1 VPGDSGARGA
11 RCALATAN
19 EMIGETIGQYRIEE
33 KLGEGGVG
41 EVFRA
46 VDLTLD
52 RDVAIKRLRPEL
64 TVREQL
70 VKRFRSEARTLA
82 QLNHPNIAT
91 LYSLVESSHDLLMVM
106 EFVEGET
113 LAKLLRNGS
122 GLSLERA
129 LPLFTQALDGLGYAH
144 ERGIIHRDI
153 KGSNLM
159 VKRCG
164 TLKVMD
170 FGIARVLG
178 SERVTLL
185 GQLVGTPEFMSPE
198 QIRGDDV
205 DARSDIYSLGILLY
219 ALLSGRMPFA
229 AQSSFDLMKA
239 QVESPP
245 PPIEKL
251 TPNLPAGFEPVLQQA
266 LEKDPTLRYQS
277 TALFRAALAPFL
289 SSASEAA
296 ESKTPPPSV
305 PAPAEPMADAAPMIQ
320 ATSVMVGEQTTS
332 QDDRPT
338 VARIDAV
345 DATTRVE
352 LEPESGMT
360 AATVPDLELPEAADL
375 HRDEATGDGDTES
388 HLQSAQ
394 TETPTAPETQAEEQP
409 TPSQRKHLLAWF
421 LAPSITA
428 IFLMG
433 VNVLWVSTT
442 RPPEIA
448 TPTDSQPIESPA
460 VSRQIHSSGA
470 ATEPGQA
477 MAASPAA
484 RTDLVAEPPPAGPVE
499 PVPAKAS
506 PAPTSSDELAA
517 APPPAAKTPAKA
529 ERRRSPTRTQ
539 TQPRSRKK
547 TEVRKSNPQQP
558 PDKHEE
564 NRGWVVRRR

>member
-1 VPGDSGARGA
+1 
-11 RCALATAN
+11 
-19 EMIGETIGQYRIEE
+19 MIGETIGQYRIEE

-46 VDLTLD
+46 VDLALD

-70 VKRFRSEARTLA
+70 VERFRSEARTLA

-106 EFVEGET
+106 EFVEGDT

-122 GLSLERA
+122 GLPLERA
-129 LPLFTQALDGLGYAH
+129 LPLFLQALDGIGYAH
-144 ERGIIHRDI
+144 ERGVIHRDI

-245 PPIEKL
+245 PPIVKL
-251 TPNLPAGFEPVLQQA
+251 APHLPAGFEPVLQRA
-266 LEKDPTLRYQS
+266 LEKDPPLRYQS

-289 SSASEAA
+289 SLAEATEVA
-296 ESKTPPPSV
+296 EPKTPPPGV
-305 PAPAEPMADAAPMIQ
+305 PAPAEPMAVAAPMVQ
-320 ATSVMVGEQTTS
+320 ATSVIVGELTTS
-332 QDDRPT
+332 QDDQPT
-338 VARIDAV
+338 VARIDPV
-345 DATTRVE
+345 DPTTRVE
-352 LEPESGMT
+352 LEPESGMD

-375 HRDEATGDGDTES
+375 HRDGVTGVGDTEA

-409 TPSQRKHLLAWF
+409 TPSQRRHLLAWF

-448 TPTDSQPIESPA
+448 TPTPSQPIESPE
-460 VSRQIHSSGA
+460 VSRQIQSSAA

-477 MAASPAA
+477 MAAPAEA
-484 RTDLVAEPPPAGPVE
+484 RTDLVAEPPPAGPAKPVAVELIE

-506 PAPTSSDELAA
+506 LEPTPSDEVVA
-517 APPPAAKTPAKA
+517 APPPAAKTQTKT
-529 ERRRSPTRTQ
+529 ERRRSPTQAR
-539 TQPRSRKK
+539 TQPRSKKK
-547 TEVRKSNPQQP
+547 TEVRKSSPQQP
-558 PDKHEE
+558 PDKDEE

>member
-1 VPGDSGARGA
+1 
-11 RCALATAN
+11 
-19 EMIGETIGQYRIEE
+19 MIGETIGQYRIEE

-46 VDLTLD
+46 VDLALD

-70 VKRFRSEARTLA
+70 VERFRSEARTLA

-106 EFVEGET
+106 EFVEGDT

-122 GLSLERA
+122 GLPLERA
-129 LPLFTQALDGLGYAH
+129 LPLFVQALDGLGYAH
-144 ERGIIHRDI
+144 ERGVIHRDI

-251 TPNLPAGFEPVLQQA
+251 APNLPAGFEPVLQRA

-289 SSASEAA
+289 SLAEAA
-296 ESKTPPPSV
+296 EVAEPKTPPAGVPV
-305 PAPAEPMADAAPMIQ
+305 PAGPMAAAAPMVQ
-320 ATSVMVGEQTTS
+320 ATSVIVGELTTS
-332 QDDRPT
+332 PDDQPT
-338 VARIDAV
+338 VARTDPV
-345 DATTRVE
+345 DTTTRVE
-352 LEPESGMT
+352 LEPESGLD
-360 AATVPDLELPEAADL
+360 AATLPDLELPEAVDL
-375 HRDEATGDGDTES
+375 HPDEVTGFGDTGS

-394 TETPTAPETQAEEQP
+394 TETPTAPDIQAEEQD

-448 TPTDSQPIESPA
+448 TPTPSQPIESPE
-460 VSRQIHSSGA
+460 VSPQIHSSGA
-470 ATEPGQA
+470 APEPGHA
-477 MAASPAA
+477 MAAPAES
-484 RTDLVAEPPPAGPVE
+484 RTELVAEPPPVEPAEPVAVEPIE

-506 PAPTSSDELAA
+506 LAPTPSDEVVA
-517 APPPAAKTPAKA
+517 APPPAAKTPTKT
-529 ERRRSPTRTQ
+529 ERRRSPTQATTR
-539 TQPRSRKK
+539 PRSKK
-547 TEVRKSNPQQP
+547 KTTEVRKSSPQP
-558 PDKHEE
+558 PPNKDEE

>member
-1 VPGDSGARGA
+1 
-11 RCALATAN
+11 
-19 EMIGETIGQYRIEE
+19 MIGETIGQYRIEE

-46 VDLTLD
+46 VDLALD

-70 VKRFRSEARTLA
+70 VERFRSEARTLA

-106 EFVEGET
+106 EFVEGDT

-122 GLSLERA
+122 GLPLERA
-129 LPLFTQALDGLGYAH
+129 LRLFTQALDGLGYAH

-159 VKRCG
+159 VKCCG

-245 PPIEKL
+245 PPIAKL
-251 TPNLPAGFEPVLQQA
+251 APNLPAGFQPVLQRA
-266 LEKDPTLRYQS
+266 LEKDPALRYQS
-277 TALFRAALAPFL
+277 TALFRAALEPFL
-289 SSASEAA
+289 SPAEAA
-296 ESKTPPPSV
+296 EATESKTPPPAV
-305 PAPAEPMADAAPMIQ
+305 PAPAEPMAVNAPMVQ
-320 ATSVMVGEQTTS
+320 ATSVMVGELTAS

-338 VARIDAV
+338 VERVEAV
-345 DATTRVE
+345 HATTRVE
-352 LEPESGMT
+352 LEPESGVD

-375 HRDEATGDGDTES
+375 HPDESNAGSDTAS
-388 HLQSAQ
+388 HFQSAQ
-394 TETPTAPETQAEEQP
+394 TETPTAPETQVEEQP
-409 TPSQRKHLLAWF
+409 TSSRRRHLLAWF

-448 TPTDSQPIESPA
+448 TPAPPQPIDSPA
-460 VSRQIHSSGA
+460 DSPQLHFSGTA
-470 ATEPGQA
+470 AEPELA
-477 MAASPAA
+477 PVVSPAA
-484 RTDLVAEPPPAGPVE
+484 PAEPVAELPPAGLVELVPAGPVE
-499 PVPAKAS
+499 PVPAKTS
-506 PAPTSSDELAA
+506 PAARPSDELAA
-517 APPPAAKTPAKA
+517 APPPAAKTRVKAK
-529 ERRRSPTRTQ
+529 RSRSPKRAT
-539 TQPRSRKK
+539 TQPRRKKK
-547 TEVRKSNPQQP
+547 TEVRKSSPQQP
-558 PDKHEE
+558 PEKDKYKDKDEE